1 MKKKHLIRLL
11 TGNYGYIKAPFVEF
25 STMTEASDPSDSAA
39 EAVSM
44 EDPIDLV
51 HPEGIPDASLYPF
64 SAVSICVF
72 IFPDC

>member
-25 STMTEASDPSDSAA
+25 STVMEASDPSDSTT
-39 EAVSM
+39 EAVGM
-44 EDPIDLV
+44 EDPVDLV
-51 HPEGIPDASLYPF
+51 HPEGIPDALYSF